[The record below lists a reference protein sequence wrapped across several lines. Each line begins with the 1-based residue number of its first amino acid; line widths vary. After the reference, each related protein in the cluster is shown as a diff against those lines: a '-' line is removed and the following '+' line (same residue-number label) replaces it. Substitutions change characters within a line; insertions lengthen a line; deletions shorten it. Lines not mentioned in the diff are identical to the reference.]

1 MLIMI
6 KITVTNMEAVQE
18 MKKNIHL
25 DNELGNCLNKN
36 ILYFNGSI

>member
-1 MLIMI
+1 
-6 KITVTNMEAVQE
+6 MEAVQE
-18 MKKNIHL
+18 KKIHL